1 MQEAAQVGS
10 SNAPVVARTT
20 EEVVNLDSIVVEE
33 HLDQLRIQDPNLV
46 VNLLRQDIQMVV
58 HLY

>member
-1 MQEAAQVGS
+1 MQEATQVGS

-20 EEVVNLDSIVVEE
+20 EEVVSLDSIVVEE

-46 VNLLRQDIQMVV
+46 VNLLRQDIQMEV

>member
-1 MQEAAQVGS
+1 MQEATQVGS

-20 EEVVNLDSIVVEE
+20 EEVVSLDSIVVEE

>member
-46 VNLLRQDIQMVV
+46 VNLLRRDIQMVV

>member
-20 EEVVNLDSIVVEE
+20 EEVVSLDSIVVEE

-46 VNLLRQDIQMVV
+46 VNLLRQDIQMEV

>member
-1 MQEAAQVGS
+1 MQEATQVGS

-46 VNLLRQDIQMVV
+46 VNLLRQDIQMEV

>member
-46 VNLLRQDIQMVV
+46 VNLLRQDIQMEV